1 MRDMAPGWRNAG
13 DAPDGGAPP
22 SDVER
27 MRALILV
34 EIADFARIRRTIGI
48 ACGKLLA
55 LHVAER
61 IAAVLTDAIVTPIG
75 RTLIEVGLSVTGEA
89 ALDAA
94 VAALHH
100 SVEQPFALDGHRC
113 QARLRIGAA
122 LVAKGGDEIA
132 LAEAAEEAL
141 AGAEAGLPSATQTI
155 AASTAAGGDAAIVRE
170 LHHAI
175 EHGELFLQYQPK
187 LHLRRQ
193 EIVSIEALIRWRH
206 PQRGLV
212 LPGDFIPAAERCGAI
227 KAVTLWSLRQA
238 VADQRV
244 LASHGRDL
252 PVFVNIAGVLLSDD
266 DFIAAS
272 AKLVSESAAR
282 LGFEITETS
291 VIREPEIAIA
301 HLRRLADIGVAIT
314 IDDYGAGLSSLA
326 YLKQLP
332 ARELKIDKLFVTQL
346 SSSHRDPLIV
356 RSTIDLAHAL
366 EMEVVA
372 EGVETPTSLALLSV
386 MGCDMVQGFLISHPL
401 SLEPLLTYLRGE
413 GHRDLLEQSRSPLQ
427 RLTAVRARA

>member
-1 MRDMAPGWRNAG
+1 MAPDGRNAG
-13 DAPDGGAPP
+13 EVPAGGAVPP
-22 SDVER
+22 DAGCL
-27 MRALILV
+27 RALILV
-34 EIADFARIRRTIGI
+34 DVADFKRIRRTIGV
-48 ACGKLLA
+48 ARGKLLA

-75 RTLIEVGLSVTGEA
+75 RTLIEVRLSVPGAA
-89 ALDAA
+89 ALHAA

-113 QARLRIGAA
+113 AVRLRIGAA
-122 LVAKGGDEIA
+122 LGAEGGDDIA
-132 LAEAAEEAL
+132 LAEAAEEAF
-141 AGAEAGLPSATQTI
+141 AGAEPGLPSAARTVT
-155 AASTAAGGDAAIVRE
+155 ASNLGGGDAAVVRE

-175 EHGELFLQYQPK
+175 ERGELFLQYQPK

-212 LPGDFIPAAERCGAI
+212 LPGDFIPVAERCGAI
-227 KAVTLWSLRQA
+227 KAVTLWTLRQA

-252 PVFVNIAGVLLSDD
+252 PVFVNIAGVLLSDEE
-266 DFIAAS
+266 FVTAS
-272 AKLVSESAAR
+272 AKLVSENKAR

-291 VIREPEIAIA
+291 VIREPEVAIA
-301 HLRRLADIGVAIT
+301 HLRRLAEIGVAIT

-332 ARELKIDKLFVTQL
+332 ASELKIDKLFVTQL

-401 SLEPLLTYLRGE
+401 SLEPLLAYLRDG
-413 GHRDLLEQSRSPLQ
+413 GHRDLLERSRSPLQ
-427 RLTAVRARA
+427 RLAAVRAQA